1 MLKVSV
7 NPRKSPDNLLDAFI
21 LSAMTEPLT
30 FTAAA
35 IVSLAFQKAIEAA
48 GSETGKKFATSAYA
62 LIDQLRTKIWSKFKG
77 KEKAEAALQ
86 KADAGNTEA
95 LNAVI
100 SYLNVEMLESEDF
113 AKEIQ
118 QLAHEINLH
127 VIEDNS
133 SQVQNNYGGT
143 NYQNKISGGV
153 VNQAETINIQN

>member
-1 MLKVSV
+1 MSV

-21 LSAMTEPLT
+21 PSAMTEPLT

-48 GSETGKKFATSAYA
+48 SSETGKKFATSAYA

-86 KADAGNTEA
+86 KADAGDTEA
-95 LNAVI
+95 LNAVV

-113 AKEIQ
+113 AKQIQ

>member
-1 MLKVSV
+1 
-7 NPRKSPDNLLDAFI
+7 
-21 LSAMTEPLT
+21 MTEPLT

-35 IVSLAFQKAIEAA
+35 IASLAFQKAIEAA
-48 GSETGKKFATSAYA
+48 GSETGKKFAASAYA

-77 KEKAEAALQ
+77 KEKAETALQ
-86 KADAGNTEA
+86 KADAGDAEA

-113 AKEIQ
+113 AQEIQ